1 MGKVVI
7 NIRQMI
13 YLLRFIQKISLI
25 LEVNPVR
32 GIQGIEN
39 QEVNLSPSQRRKSSV
54 IIVKNIGF
62 INLSV

>member
-39 QEVNLSPSQRRKSSV
+39 QEVNRSQRRKSSV

>member
-13 YLLRFIQKISLI
+13 YLLRFIQNFSLI

-39 QEVNLSPSQRRKSSV
+39 QEANRSPS
-54 IIVKNIGF
+54 
-62 INLSV
+62 